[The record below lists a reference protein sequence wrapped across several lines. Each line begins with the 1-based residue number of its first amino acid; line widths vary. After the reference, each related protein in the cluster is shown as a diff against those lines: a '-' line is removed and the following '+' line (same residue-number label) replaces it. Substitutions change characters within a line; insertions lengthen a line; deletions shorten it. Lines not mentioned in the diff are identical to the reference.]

1 MPGEMLFPTFVARM
15 KQVRDLAGLRI
26 NAREIWTLVQIAVN
40 TGEGQILEVIRSA
53 VNFGDDM
60 FDMQGGQR

>member
-1 MPGEMLFPTFVARM
+1 M